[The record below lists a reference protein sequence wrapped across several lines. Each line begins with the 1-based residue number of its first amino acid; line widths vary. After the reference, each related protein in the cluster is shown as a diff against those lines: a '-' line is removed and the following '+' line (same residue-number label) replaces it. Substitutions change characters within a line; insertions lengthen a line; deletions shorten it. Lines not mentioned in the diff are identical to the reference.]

1 MSHLAREHEKAEAPK
16 QTTLRSILK
25 KPGSFKPSSQSTTV
39 EQASASNAT
48 QSSSQMQSQGNGKR
62 KAKTTNHLARQHEKA
77 DAPKQT
83 TLRSILKR
91 PDSFKPIF
99 QSTPV
104 GPTSASNAT
113 RPSSQMQSQGNGKR
127 KATTQCRNCGLEYNS
142 ANADPLACTYHPGKY
157 SASPRCDH
165 LRRSIDK
172 SHKVSERSTPSTRCG
187 TTSTRTCSAMRGR

>member
-1 MSHLAREHEKAEAPK
+1 
-16 QTTLRSILK
+16 
-25 KPGSFKPSSQSTTV
+25 
-39 EQASASNAT
+39 
-48 QSSSQMQSQGNGKR
+48 MQGQGNGKR
-62 KAKTTNHLARQHEKA
+62 KAKTTNHLARKHEKA

-127 KATTQCRNCGLEYNS
+127 KATTQCRNCGLEYNA
-142 ANADPLACTYHPGKY
+142 ANTDPLACTYHPGK
-157 SASPRCDH
+157 
-165 LRRSIDK
+165 
-172 SHKVSERSTPSTRCG
+172 
-187 TTSTRTCSAMRGR
+187 